1 MYKFVDTNQATHST
15 PLPSEALNFN
25 GQFLEKVIPGYQ
37 TLSVSGRELVPS
49 EIESYQLG
57 IRDGKR
63 HVYARIPE
71 RELTVKYRLSAVNN
85 EAFRD
90 AFNHLNVALFTEKD
104 VSIWF
109 NDEPEMLWFGSKSSV
124 SDVPEGV
131 NQVTGTFTLL
141 LSDPYKYTRSDATSV
156 MWGSPTITFQAN
168 YLMGNTGS
176 GAVDFPILI
185 EGGAYWG
192 STMITFQNRAYTMG
206 DLGKEVRPIEI
217 YPTVEGLKVKP
228 TIILTGTG
236 RGVWIKTRNDTINLG
251 DFDRSEII
259 IDTENFYL
267 TKNGAPLIR
276 PMNDF
281 YLYPNEPL
289 YIQAKDSDFRL
300 TIRYPNRFV

>member
-1 MYKFVDTNQATHST
+1 
-15 PLPSEALNFN
+15 
-25 GQFLEKVIPGYQ
+25 
-37 TLSVSGRELVPS
+37 
-49 EIESYQLG
+49 
-57 IRDGKR
+57 
-63 HVYARIPE
+63 
-71 RELTVKYRLSAVNN
+71 
-85 EAFRD
+85 
-90 AFNHLNVALFTEKD
+90 
-104 VSIWF
+104 
-109 NDEPEMLWFGSKSSV
+109 MLWFGSKSSV

-176 GAVDFPILI
+176 GAFDFPILI

-267 TKNGAPLIR
+267 TKMVHR
-276 PMNDF
+276 
-281 YLYPNEPL
+281 
-289 YIQAKDSDFRL
+289 
-300 TIRYPNRFV
+300 